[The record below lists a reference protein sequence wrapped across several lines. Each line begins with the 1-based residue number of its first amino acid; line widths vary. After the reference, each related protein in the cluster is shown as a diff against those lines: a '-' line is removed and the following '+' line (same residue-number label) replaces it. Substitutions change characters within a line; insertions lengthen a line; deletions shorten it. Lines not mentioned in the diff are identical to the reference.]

1 MDKRPVGVFDSGLGG
16 ASVLREALRILPTE
30 HYIYFGDNKNA
41 PYGDKSEQEILEL
54 SLKSADFL
62 LSFGIKVMLF
72 ACNTATGTAIKQVRE
87 KLSIPVISIEPAIK
101 PACEAVGD
109 GTILMLATKATTQM
123 ERYHKLKAR
132 MPQSCRIIDIP
143 CPGFVERIEQ
153 GVFGIGEYD
162 DLFDKHLGEFKG
174 ERVDAIVL
182 GCTHYIFIK
191 EVLAEYAQRNFLGE
205 CRFFDGNLGTVRQ
218 LARVLKSKDML
229 NNQQK
234 PTVDFYTSGDEAR
247 LKPLFEKLLYS

>member
-1 MDKRPVGVFDSGLGG
+1 MSD
-16 ASVLREALRILPTE
+16 ASSR
-30 HYIYFGDNKNA
+30 
-41 PYGDKSEQEILEL
+41 
-54 SLKSADFL
+54 
-62 LSFGIKVMLF
+62 
-72 ACNTATGTAIKQVRE
+72 
-87 KLSIPVISIEPAIK
+87 
-101 PACEAVGD
+101 
-109 GTILMLATKATTQM
+109 
-123 ERYHKLKAR
+123 
-132 MPQSCRIIDIP
+132 
-143 CPGFVERIEQ
+143 
-153 GVFGIGEYD
+153 VFGIGEYD

-247 LKPLFEKLLYS
+247 LKPLIN